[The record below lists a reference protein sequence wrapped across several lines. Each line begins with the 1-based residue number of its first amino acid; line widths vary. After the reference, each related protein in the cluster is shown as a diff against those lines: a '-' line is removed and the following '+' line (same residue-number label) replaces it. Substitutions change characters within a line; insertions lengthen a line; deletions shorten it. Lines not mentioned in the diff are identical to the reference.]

1 MTNKNT
7 NNHKIKT
14 HKNENKINKWNLLW
28 IRCVIREK
36 LIFEVFGSHQKFC
49 HFKDFFGFCRS
60 FKNSFL
66 RKINWNFKFRFF

>member
-36 LIFEVFGSHQKFC
+36 LT
-49 HFKDFFGFCRS
+49 
-60 FKNSFL
+60 L
-66 RKINWNFKFRFF
+66 